1 MNLGKNINNLLKR
14 YAEVYVKD
22 LGVFKKKHSAAQFD
36 KQRDLFLPPISY
48 VEFDS
53 TGENGFNFIHYIQQ
67 QQNLN
72 LDAATQVL
80 QNAVADLKDQLIQHG
95 QAKLEDLG
103 HIVSYGSS
111 LVFKPLDLSGFN
123 FEPIK
128 HHIAPEIETVIPDR
142 ELEEIT
148 PFVPEEQEIVIE
160 NQVEEQ
166 EHTEISVIEEERIP
180 EVVSEIS
187 EPAEAVLPIKEEPAS
202 VISDSVIAE
211 PEHDPAVFYEERR
224 DKSNTVW
231 YYLSAAIIVVVS
243 IIVAFLLNPSLKD
256 QLFGKKAPVKPSI
269 VAAVDTLPKIDS
281 MAIKQDSTTL
291 VDSLQTDTTTLLP
304 AVEKE
309 PGIVKESVPVAQ
321 PNYQL
326 VIATP
331 KTMELAEE
339 EVARLRKKGYT
350 TVRAVDSKFK
360 RNKKRVIWNT
370 YMTKE
375 EADRDQ
381 AAVVKKFSGA
391 WVEKISK

>member
-14 YAEVYVKD
+14 YAEVYVKG
-22 LGVFKKKHSAAQFD
+22 LGVFKRKHSAAQFD

-53 TGENGFNFIHYIQQ
+53 TAESGFNFIHYIQQ

-80 QNAVADLKDQLIQHG
+80 QDAVADLKDQLIQNG

-123 FEPIK
+123 FEPIR
-128 HHIAPEIETVIPDR
+128 HVIAPEIETVIPDR
-142 ELEEIT
+142 ELEENI
-148 PFVPEEQEIVIE
+148 PFSPTELEEPVEDIIE
-160 NQVEEQ
+160 DKPADTEQVEEK
-166 EHTEISVIEEERIP
+166 IVP
-180 EVVSEIS
+180 ETVVVAPSPVETPVAPIIHEPVSETID
-187 EPAEAVLPIKEEPAS
+187 ERVET
-202 VISDSVIAE
+202 
-211 PEHDPAVFYEERR
+211 DPAIFYQERST
-224 DKSNTVW
+224 KSNTVW
-231 YYLSAAIIVVVS
+231 YYISAAIIIVVS
-243 IIVAFLLNPSLKD
+243 VVVAFLLNPSLKD
-256 QLFGKKAPVKPSI
+256 QLFGKKQATAPVVVP
-269 VAAVDTLPKIDS
+269 APVDTLPKIDS
-281 MAIKQDSTTL
+281 TQLKQDSTAI
-291 VDSLQTDTTTLLP
+291 VDSLKVDTAALQTTL
-304 AVEKE
+304 KE
-309 PGIVKESVPVAQ
+309 TVVVKESVPVAQ

-331 KTMELAEE
+331 PTMKLAEE
-339 EVARLRKKGYT
+339 EVQRLRKKGYQ

-360 RNKKRVIWNT
+360 RNKKRVIWDT

-381 AAVVKKFSGA
+381 ATVAKTFSGA
-391 WVEKISK
+391 WVEKIAK

>member
-14 YAEVYVKD
+14 YAEVYVKG
-22 LGVFKKKHSAAQFD
+22 LGVFKRKHSAAQFD

-53 TGENGFNFIHYIQQ
+53 TAESGFNFIHYIQQ

-80 QNAVADLKDQLIQHG
+80 QDAVADLKDQLIQNG

-123 FEPIK
+123 FEPIR
-128 HHIAPEIETVIPDR
+128 HVIAPEIETVIPDR
-142 ELEEIT
+142 ELEENI
-148 PFVPEEQEIVIE
+148 PFSPTELEEPVEDSIE
-160 NQVEEQ
+160 DEPADTEQVEE
-166 EHTEISVIEEERIP
+166 EIVP
-180 EVVSEIS
+180 ETVVVATLPVETPVAPIIHEPVSETID
-187 EPAEAVLPIKEEPAS
+187 ERA
-202 VISDSVIAE
+202 DT
-211 PEHDPAVFYEERR
+211 DPAIFYQERSN
-224 DKSNTVW
+224 KSNTVW
-231 YYLSAAIIVVVS
+231 YYISAAIIIVVS
-243 IIVAFLLNPSLKD
+243 VIVAFLLNPSLKD
-256 QLFGKKAPVKPSI
+256 QLFGKKQAIAPVVVP
-269 VAAVDTLPKIDS
+269 APVDTLPKV
-281 MAIKQDSTTL
+281 DSTQLKQNSTAT
-291 VDSLQTDTTTLLP
+291 VDSLKVDTAALQTAL
-304 AVEKE
+304 KE
-309 PGIVKESVPVAQ
+309 TVVVKESVPVAQ

-339 EVARLRKKGYT
+339 EVQRLRKKGYQ

-360 RNKKRVIWNT
+360 RNKKRVIWDT

-381 AAVVKKFSGA
+381 ATVAKTFSGA
-391 WVEKISK
+391 WVEKIAK

>member
-14 YAEVYVKD
+14 YSEVYVKG
-22 LGVFKKKHSAAQFD
+22 LGVFKRKHSAAQLD

-53 TGENGFNFIHYIQQ
+53 TAENGFNFIHYIQQ

-80 QNAVADLKDQLIQHG
+80 QDAVADLKDQLIQNG

-128 HHIAPEIETVIPDR
+128 HVVVPEIETVIPDR
-142 ELEEIT
+142 ELEEII
-148 PFVPEEQEIVIE
+148 PLIP
-160 NQVEEQ
+160 VEEQ
-166 EHTEISVIEEERIP
+166 ESVDDELEEEKAVDT
-180 EVVSEIS
+180 EV
-187 EPAEAVLPIKEEPAS
+187 KEEIVPEEVESIQTDAI
-202 VISDSVIAE
+202 VE
-211 PEHDPAVFYEERR
+211 PVEIEPVVFTHEQTIEQEPVVFYEERATQ
-224 DKSNTVW
+224 SNTMW
-231 YYLSAAIIVVVS
+231 YYISAAIIIVVS
-243 IIVAFLLNPSLKD
+243 VIVAFLLNPTLKD
-256 QLFGKKAPVKPSI
+256 QLFGKKPTIAPVV
-269 VAAVDTLPKIDS
+269 VAPVDTVTKIDS
-281 MAIKQDSTTL
+281 TQLKQDSTAAIDTLKQDTVTLPATAEQTL
-291 VDSLQTDTTTLLP
+291 V
-304 AVEKE
+304 
-309 PGIVKESVPVAQ
+309 VKEAVPVAQ

-331 KTMELAEE
+331 RTMALAEE
-339 EVARLRKKGYT
+339 EVSRLRKKGYT

-360 RNKKRVIWNT
+360 RNKKRVIWDT
-370 YMTKE
+370 YITKE

-381 AAVVKKFSGA
+381 ATVVKTFSGA

>member
-14 YAEVYVKD
+14 YAEVYVKG
-22 LGVFKKKHSAAQFD
+22 LGVFKRKHSAAQFD

-53 TGENGFNFIHYIQQ
+53 TAESGFNFIHYIQQ

-72 LDAATQVL
+72 LDSATQVL
-80 QNAVADLKDQLIQHG
+80 QDAVADLKDQLIQNG

-123 FEPIK
+123 FEPIR
-128 HHIAPEIETVIPDR
+128 HVIAPEIETVIPDR
-142 ELEEIT
+142 ELEENI
-148 PFVPEEQEIVIE
+148 PFSPTELEEHVEGIIE
-160 NQVEEQ
+160 DEPADTEQVEE
-166 EHTEISVIEEERIP
+166 EIVP
-180 EVVSEIS
+180 ETVVVAPSPVETPVAPIIHEPVSETID
-187 EPAEAVLPIKEEPAS
+187 ERVET
-202 VISDSVIAE
+202 
-211 PEHDPAVFYEERR
+211 DPAIFYQERST
-224 DKSNTVW
+224 KSNTVW
-231 YYLSAAIIVVVS
+231 YYISAAIIIVVS
-243 IIVAFLLNPSLKD
+243 VIVAFLLNPSLKD
-256 QLFGKKAPVKPSI
+256 QLFGKKKATAPVVVP
-269 VAAVDTLPKIDS
+269 APVDTLPKIDS
-281 MAIKQDSTTL
+281 TQLKQDSTAI
-291 VDSLQTDTTTLLP
+291 VDSLKVDTAALQTTL
-304 AVEKE
+304 KE
-309 PGIVKESVPVAQ
+309 TVVVKESVPVAQ

-339 EVARLRKKGYT
+339 EVQRLRKKGYQ

-360 RNKKRVIWNT
+360 RNKKRVIWDT

-381 AAVVKKFSGA
+381 ATVAKTFSGA
-391 WVEKISK
+391 WVEKIAK

>member
-14 YAEVYVKD
+14 YAEVYVKG
-22 LGVFKKKHSAAQFD
+22 LGVFKRKHSAAQFD
-36 KQRDLFLPPISY
+36 KQRNLFLPPISY

-53 TGENGFNFIHYIQQ
+53 TAESGFNFIHYIQQ

-80 QNAVADLKDQLIQHG
+80 QDAVADLKDQLIQNG

-123 FEPIK
+123 FEPIR
-128 HHIAPEIETVIPDR
+128 HVIAPEIETVIPDR
-142 ELEEIT
+142 ELEENI
-148 PFVPEEQEIVIE
+148 PFSPTELEEPVEDIIE
-160 NQVEEQ
+160 DEPADTEQVEE
-166 EHTEISVIEEERIP
+166 EIVP
-180 EVVSEIS
+180 ETVVVAPSQVETPVAPIIHEPVSETID
-187 EPAEAVLPIKEEPAS
+187 ERVET
-202 VISDSVIAE
+202 
-211 PEHDPAVFYEERR
+211 DPAIFYQERST
-224 DKSNTVW
+224 KSNTVW
-231 YYLSAAIIVVVS
+231 YYISAV
-243 IIVAFLLNPSLKD
+243 IVAFLLNPSLKD
-256 QLFGKKAPVKPSI
+256 QLFGKKQATAPVVVP
-269 VAAVDTLPKIDS
+269 APVDTLPKIDS
-281 MAIKQDSTTL
+281 TQLKQDSTAI
-291 VDSLQTDTTTLLP
+291 VDSLKVDTAALQTTL
-304 AVEKE
+304 KE
-309 PGIVKESVPVAQ
+309 TVVVKESVPVAQ

-339 EVARLRKKGYT
+339 EVQRLRKKGYQ

-360 RNKKRVIWNT
+360 RNKKRVIWDT

-381 AAVVKKFSGA
+381 ATVAKTFSGA
-391 WVEKISK
+391 WVEKIAK

>member
-14 YAEVYVKD
+14 YAEVYVKG
-22 LGVFKKKHSAAQFD
+22 LGVFKRKHSAAQFD

-53 TGENGFNFIHYIQQ
+53 TAESGFNFIHYIQQ

-80 QNAVADLKDQLIQHG
+80 QDAVADLKDQLIQNG

-123 FEPIK
+123 FEPIR
-128 HHIAPEIETVIPDR
+128 HVIAPEIETVIPDR
-142 ELEEIT
+142 ELEENI
-148 PFVPEEQEIVIE
+148 PFSPTELEEPVEDSIE
-160 NQVEEQ
+160 DEPADTEQVEE
-166 EHTEISVIEEERIP
+166 EIVP
-180 EVVSEIS
+180 ETVVVATLPVETPVAPIIHEPVSETID
-187 EPAEAVLPIKEEPAS
+187 ERVET
-202 VISDSVIAE
+202 
-211 PEHDPAVFYEERR
+211 DPAIFYQERST
-224 DKSNTVW
+224 KSNTVW
-231 YYLSAAIIVVVS
+231 YYISAAIIIVVS
-243 IIVAFLLNPSLKD
+243 VIVAFLLNPSLKD
-256 QLFGKKAPVKPSI
+256 QLFGKKQAIAPVVVP
-269 VAAVDTLPKIDS
+269 APVDTLPKVDS
-281 MAIKQDSTTL
+281 TQLKQDSTAS
-291 VDSLQTDTTTLLP
+291 VDSLKVDTAALQTTL
-304 AVEKE
+304 KE
-309 PGIVKESVPVAQ
+309 TVVVKESVPVAQ

-331 KTMELAEE
+331 PTMKLAEE
-339 EVARLRKKGYT
+339 EVQRLRKKGYQ

-360 RNKKRVIWNT
+360 RNKKRVIWDT

-381 AAVVKKFSGA
+381 ATVAKTFSGA
-391 WVEKISK
+391 WVEKIAK

>member
-14 YAEVYVKD
+14 YAEVYVKG
-22 LGVFKKKHSAAQFD
+22 LGVFKRKHSAAQFD

-53 TGENGFNFIHYIQQ
+53 TAESGFNFIHYIQQ

-80 QNAVADLKDQLIQHG
+80 QDAVADLKDQLIQNG

-123 FEPIK
+123 FEPIR
-128 HHIAPEIETVIPDR
+128 HVIAPEIETVIPDR
-142 ELEEIT
+142 ELEENI
-148 PFVPEEQEIVIE
+148 PFSPTEREEPVEDIIE
-160 NQVEEQ
+160 DEPAHTEQVEE
-166 EHTEISVIEEERIP
+166 EIVP
-180 EVVSEIS
+180 ETVVVAPSPVETPVAPIIHEPVSETID
-187 EPAEAVLPIKEEPAS
+187 ERVET
-202 VISDSVIAE
+202 
-211 PEHDPAVFYEERR
+211 DPAIFYQERST
-224 DKSNTVW
+224 KSNTVW
-231 YYLSAAIIVVVS
+231 YYISAAIIIVVS
-243 IIVAFLLNPSLKD
+243 VIVAFLLNPSLKD
-256 QLFGKKAPVKPSI
+256 QLFGKKQATAPVVVP
-269 VAAVDTLPKIDS
+269 APVDTLLKIDS
-281 MAIKQDSTTL
+281 TQLKQDSTAI
-291 VDSLQTDTTTLLP
+291 VDSLKVDTAALQTTL
-304 AVEKE
+304 KE
-309 PGIVKESVPVAQ
+309 TVVVKESVPVAQ

-331 KTMELAEE
+331 PTMKLAEE
-339 EVARLRKKGYT
+339 EVQRLRKKGYH

-360 RNKKRVIWNT
+360 RNKKRVIWDT

-381 AAVVKKFSGA
+381 ATVAKTFSGA
-391 WVEKISK
+391 WVEKIAK

>member
-14 YAEVYVKD
+14 YAEVYVKG
-22 LGVFKKKHSAAQFD
+22 LGVFKRKHSAAQFD

-53 TGENGFNFIHYIQQ
+53 TAESGFNFIHYIQQ

-80 QNAVADLKDQLIQHG
+80 QDAVADLKDQLIQNG

-123 FEPIK
+123 FEPIR
-128 HHIAPEIETVIPDR
+128 HVIAPEIETVIPDR
-142 ELEEIT
+142 ELEENI
-148 PFVPEEQEIVIE
+148 PFSPTELEEPVEDIIE
-160 NQVEEQ
+160 DEPADTEQVEE
-166 EHTEISVIEEERIP
+166 EIVP
-180 EVVSEIS
+180 ETVVVAPSPVETPVAPIIHEPVSETID
-187 EPAEAVLPIKEEPAS
+187 ERVET
-202 VISDSVIAE
+202 
-211 PEHDPAVFYEERR
+211 DPAIFYQERST
-224 DKSNTVW
+224 KSNTVW
-231 YYLSAAIIVVVS
+231 YYISAAIIIVVS
-243 IIVAFLLNPSLKD
+243 VVVAFLLNPSLKD
-256 QLFGKKAPVKPSI
+256 QLFGKKQATAPVVVP
-269 VAAVDTLPKIDS
+269 APVDTLPKIDS
-281 MAIKQDSTTL
+281 TQLKQDSTAI
-291 VDSLQTDTTTLLP
+291 VDSLKVDTAALQTTL
-304 AVEKE
+304 KE
-309 PGIVKESVPVAQ
+309 TVVVKESVPVAQ

-339 EVARLRKKGYT
+339 EVQRLRKKGYQ

-360 RNKKRVIWNT
+360 RNKKRVIWDT

-381 AAVVKKFSGA
+381 ATVAKTFSGA
-391 WVEKISK
+391 WVEKIAK

>member
-14 YAEVYVKD
+14 YSEVYVKG
-22 LGVFKKKHSAAQFD
+22 LGVFKRKHSAAQLD

-53 TGENGFNFIHYIQQ
+53 TAENGFNFIHYIQQ

-80 QNAVADLKDQLIQHG
+80 QDAVADLKDQLIQNG

-128 HHIAPEIETVIPDR
+128 HVVVPEIETVIPDR
-142 ELEEIT
+142 ELEEII
-148 PFVPEEQEIVIE
+148 PLIP
-160 NQVEEQ
+160 VEEQ
-166 EHTEISVIEEERIP
+166 ESVEDELEDEK
-180 EVVSEIS
+180 EVDTVE
-187 EPAEAVLPIKEEPAS
+187 VKEEIVPEEAKLIQPDA
-202 VISDSVIAE
+202 VVE
-211 PEHDPAVFYEERR
+211 PVEIEPVVFTHEQTVEQEPVVFYEERATQ
-224 DKSNTVW
+224 SNTIW
-231 YYLSAAIIVVVS
+231 YYISAAIIIVVS
-243 IIVAFLLNPSLKD
+243 VIVAFLLNPTLKD
-256 QLFGKKAPVKPSI
+256 QLFGKKPTIAPVVVVP
-269 VAAVDTLPKIDS
+269 VDTVTKIDS
-281 MAIKQDSTTL
+281 TQLKQDSTAAIDTLKQDTIALPAATKETL
-291 VDSLQTDTTTLLP
+291 V
-304 AVEKE
+304 
-309 PGIVKESVPVAQ
+309 VKEAVPVAQ

-331 KTMELAEE
+331 RTMALAEE
-339 EVARLRKKGYT
+339 EVSRLRKKGYT

-360 RNKKRVIWNT
+360 RNKKRVIWDT
-370 YMTKE
+370 YITKE

-381 AAVVKKFSGA
+381 ATVVKTFSGA

>member
-14 YAEVYVKD
+14 YAEVYVKG
-22 LGVFKKKHSAAQFD
+22 LGVFKRKHSAAQFD

-53 TGENGFNFIHYIQQ
+53 TAESGFNFIHYIQQ

-80 QNAVADLKDQLIQHG
+80 QDAVADLKDQLIQNG

-123 FEPIK
+123 FEPIR
-128 HHIAPEIETVIPDR
+128 HVIAPEIETVIPDR
-142 ELEEIT
+142 ELEENI
-148 PFVPEEQEIVIE
+148 PFSPTEREEPVEDIIE
-160 NQVEEQ
+160 DEPADTEQVEE
-166 EHTEISVIEEERIP
+166 EIVP
-180 EVVSEIS
+180 ETVVVAPSPVETPVAPIIHEPVSETID
-187 EPAEAVLPIKEEPAS
+187 ERVET
-202 VISDSVIAE
+202 
-211 PEHDPAVFYEERR
+211 DPAIFYQERST
-224 DKSNTVW
+224 KSNTVW
-231 YYLSAAIIVVVS
+231 YYISAAIIIVVS
-243 IIVAFLLNPSLKD
+243 VIVAFLLNPSLKD
-256 QLFGKKAPVKPSI
+256 QLFGKKQATASVVVPAP
-269 VAAVDTLPKIDS
+269 VDTLPKIDS
-281 MAIKQDSTTL
+281 TQLKQDSTAI
-291 VDSLQTDTTTLLP
+291 VDSLKVDTAALQTTL
-304 AVEKE
+304 KE
-309 PGIVKESVPVAQ
+309 TVVVKESVPVAQ

-331 KTMELAEE
+331 PTMKLAEE
-339 EVARLRKKGYT
+339 EVHRLRKKGYH

-360 RNKKRVIWNT
+360 RNKKRVIWDT

-381 AAVVKKFSGA
+381 ATVAKTFSGA
-391 WVEKISK
+391 WVEKIAK

>member
-14 YAEVYVKD
+14 YAEVYVKG
-22 LGVFKKKHSAAQFD
+22 LGVFKRKHSAAQFD

-53 TGENGFNFIHYIQQ
+53 TAESGFNFIHYIQQ

-80 QNAVADLKDQLIQHG
+80 QDAVADLKDQLIQNG

-123 FEPIK
+123 FEPIR
-128 HHIAPEIETVIPDR
+128 HVIAPEIETVIPDR
-142 ELEEIT
+142 ELEENI
-148 PFVPEEQEIVIE
+148 PFSPTELEEPVEDIIE
-160 NQVEEQ
+160 DEPADTEQVEE
-166 EHTEISVIEEERIP
+166 EIVP
-180 EVVSEIS
+180 ETVVVVPSPVETPVAPIIHDPVSETID
-187 EPAEAVLPIKEEPAS
+187 ERVET
-202 VISDSVIAE
+202 
-211 PEHDPAVFYEERR
+211 DPAIFYQERST
-224 DKSNTVW
+224 KSNTVW
-231 YYLSAAIIVVVS
+231 YYISAAIIIVVS
-243 IIVAFLLNPSLKD
+243 VIVAFLLNPSLKD
-256 QLFGKKAPVKPSI
+256 QLFGKKQATAPVVVP
-269 VAAVDTLPKIDS
+269 APVDTLPKIDS
-281 MAIKQDSTTL
+281 TQLKQDSTAI
-291 VDSLQTDTTTLLP
+291 VDSLKVDTAALQTTL
-304 AVEKE
+304 KE
-309 PGIVKESVPVAQ
+309 TVVVKESVPVAQ

-339 EVARLRKKGYT
+339 EVQRLRKKGYQ

-360 RNKKRVIWNT
+360 RNKKRVIWDT

-381 AAVVKKFSGA
+381 ATVAKTFSGA
-391 WVEKISK
+391 WVEKIAK

>member
-14 YAEVYVKD
+14 YAEVYVKG
-22 LGVFKKKHSAAQFD
+22 LGVFKRKHSAAQFD

-53 TGENGFNFIHYIQQ
+53 TAESGFNFIHYIQQ

-80 QNAVADLKDQLIQHG
+80 QDAVADLKDQLIQNG

-123 FEPIK
+123 FEPIR
-128 HHIAPEIETVIPDR
+128 HVIAPEIETVIPDR
-142 ELEEIT
+142 ELEENI
-148 PFVPEEQEIVIE
+148 PFSPTEREEPVEDIIE
-160 NQVEEQ
+160 DEPADTEQVEE
-166 EHTEISVIEEERIP
+166 EIVP
-180 EVVSEIS
+180 ETVVVAPSQVETPVAPIIHEPVSETID
-187 EPAEAVLPIKEEPAS
+187 ERVET
-202 VISDSVIAE
+202 
-211 PEHDPAVFYEERR
+211 DPAIFYQERST
-224 DKSNTVW
+224 KSNTVW
-231 YYLSAAIIVVVS
+231 YYISAAIIIVVS
-243 IIVAFLLNPSLKD
+243 VIVAFLLNPSLKD
-256 QLFGKKAPVKPSI
+256 QLFGKKQATAPVVVP
-269 VAAVDTLPKIDS
+269 APVDTLPKIDS
-281 MAIKQDSTTL
+281 TQLKQDSTAI
-291 VDSLQTDTTTLLP
+291 VDSLKVDTAALQTTL
-304 AVEKE
+304 KE
-309 PGIVKESVPVAQ
+309 TVVVKESVPVAQ

-339 EVARLRKKGYT
+339 EVQRLRKKGYQ

-360 RNKKRVIWNT
+360 RNKKRVIWDT

-381 AAVVKKFSGA
+381 ATVAKTFSGA
-391 WVEKISK
+391 WVEKIAK

>member
-14 YAEVYVKD
+14 YAEVYVKG
-22 LGVFKKKHSAAQFD
+22 LGVFKRKHSAAQFD

-53 TGENGFNFIHYIQQ
+53 TAESGFNFIHYIQQ

-80 QNAVADLKDQLIQHG
+80 QDAVADLKDQLIQNG

-123 FEPIK
+123 FEPIR
-128 HHIAPEIETVIPDR
+128 HVIAPEIETVIPDR
-142 ELEEIT
+142 ELEENI
-148 PFVPEEQEIVIE
+148 PFSPTELEEPVEDIIE
-160 NQVEEQ
+160 DEPADTEQVEE
-166 EHTEISVIEEERIP
+166 EIVP
-180 EVVSEIS
+180 ETVVVAPSQVETPVAPIIHEPVSETID
-187 EPAEAVLPIKEEPAS
+187 ERVET
-202 VISDSVIAE
+202 
-211 PEHDPAVFYEERR
+211 DPAVFYQERST
-224 DKSNTVW
+224 KSNTVW
-231 YYLSAAIIVVVS
+231 YYISAAIIIVVS
-243 IIVAFLLNPSLKD
+243 VIVAFLLNPSLKD
-256 QLFGKKAPVKPSI
+256 QLFGKKQATAPVVVP
-269 VAAVDTLPKIDS
+269 APVDTLPKIDS
-281 MAIKQDSTTL
+281 TQLKQDSTAI
-291 VDSLQTDTTTLLP
+291 VDSLKVDTAALQTTL
-304 AVEKE
+304 KE
-309 PGIVKESVPVAQ
+309 TVVVKESVPVAQ

-339 EVARLRKKGYT
+339 EVQRLRKKGYQ

-360 RNKKRVIWNT
+360 RNKKRVIWDT

-381 AAVVKKFSGA
+381 ATVAKTFSGA
-391 WVEKISK
+391 WVEKIAK

>member
-14 YAEVYVKD
+14 YAEVYVKG
-22 LGVFKKKHSAAQFD
+22 LGVFKRKHSAAQFD
-36 KQRDLFLPPISY
+36 KQRNLFLPPISY

-53 TGENGFNFIHYIQQ
+53 TAESGFNFIHYIQQ

-80 QNAVADLKDQLIQHG
+80 QDAVADLKDQLIQNG

-123 FEPIK
+123 FEPIR
-128 HHIAPEIETVIPDR
+128 HVIAPEIETVIPDR
-142 ELEEIT
+142 ELEENI
-148 PFVPEEQEIVIE
+148 PFSPTELEEPVEDIIE
-160 NQVEEQ
+160 DEPADTEQVEE
-166 EHTEISVIEEERIP
+166 EIVP
-180 EVVSEIS
+180 ETVVVAPSQVETPVAPIIHEPVSETID
-187 EPAEAVLPIKEEPAS
+187 ERVET
-202 VISDSVIAE
+202 
-211 PEHDPAVFYEERR
+211 DPAIFYQERST
-224 DKSNTVW
+224 KSNTVW
-231 YYLSAAIIVVVS
+231 YYISAAIIIVVS
-243 IIVAFLLNPSLKD
+243 VIVAFLLNPSLKD
-256 QLFGKKAPVKPSI
+256 QLFGKKQATAPVVVP
-269 VAAVDTLPKIDS
+269 APVDTLPKIDS
-281 MAIKQDSTTL
+281 TQLKQDSTAI
-291 VDSLQTDTTTLLP
+291 VDSLKVDTAALQTTL
-304 AVEKE
+304 KE
-309 PGIVKESVPVAQ
+309 TVVVKESVPVAQ

-339 EVARLRKKGYT
+339 EVQRLRKKGYQ

-360 RNKKRVIWNT
+360 RNKKRVIWDT

-381 AAVVKKFSGA
+381 ATVAKTFSGA
-391 WVEKISK
+391 WVEKIAK

>member
-14 YAEVYVKD
+14 YAEVYVKG
-22 LGVFKKKHSAAQFD
+22 LGVFKRKHSAAQFD

-53 TGENGFNFIHYIQQ
+53 TAESGFNFIHYIQQ

-80 QNAVADLKDQLIQHG
+80 QDAVADLKDQLIQNG

-123 FEPIK
+123 FEPIR
-128 HHIAPEIETVIPDR
+128 HVIAPEIETVIPDR
-142 ELEEIT
+142 ELEENI
-148 PFVPEEQEIVIE
+148 PFSPTEREEPVEDIIE
-160 NQVEEQ
+160 DEPADTEQVEE
-166 EHTEISVIEEERIP
+166 EIVP
-180 EVVSEIS
+180 ETVVVVPSPVETPVAPIIHDPVSETID
-187 EPAEAVLPIKEEPAS
+187 ERVET
-202 VISDSVIAE
+202 
-211 PEHDPAVFYEERR
+211 DPAIFYQERST
-224 DKSNTVW
+224 KSNTVW
-231 YYLSAAIIVVVS
+231 YYISAAIIIVVS
-243 IIVAFLLNPSLKD
+243 VIVAFLLNPSLKD
-256 QLFGKKAPVKPSI
+256 QLFGKKQATAPVVVP
-269 VAAVDTLPKIDS
+269 APVDTLPKIDS
-281 MAIKQDSTTL
+281 TQFKQDSTAI
-291 VDSLQTDTTTLLP
+291 VDSLKVDTAALQTTL
-304 AVEKE
+304 KE
-309 PGIVKESVPVAQ
+309 TVVVKESVPVAQ

-339 EVARLRKKGYT
+339 EVQRLRKKGYQ

-360 RNKKRVIWNT
+360 RNKKRVIWDT

-381 AAVVKKFSGA
+381 ATVAKTFSGA
-391 WVEKISK
+391 WVEKIAK

>member
-14 YAEVYVKD
+14 YAEVYVKG
-22 LGVFKKKHSAAQFD
+22 LGVFKRKHSAAQLD
-36 KQRDLFLPPISY
+36 RQRDLFLPPISY

-53 TGENGFNFIHYIQQ
+53 TAESGFNFIHYIQQ

-80 QNAVADLKDQLIQHG
+80 QDAVADLKDQLIQNG

-123 FEPIK
+123 FEPIR
-128 HHIAPEIETVIPDR
+128 HVIAPEIETVIPDR
-142 ELEEIT
+142 ELEENI
-148 PFVPEEQEIVIE
+148 PFSPTELEEPVEDIIE
-160 NQVEEQ
+160 DEPADTEQVEE
-166 EHTEISVIEEERIP
+166 EIVP
-180 EVVSEIS
+180 ETVVVVPSPVETPVAPIIHDPVSETID
-187 EPAEAVLPIKEEPAS
+187 ERVET
-202 VISDSVIAE
+202 
-211 PEHDPAVFYEERR
+211 DPAIFYQERST
-224 DKSNTVW
+224 KSNTVW
-231 YYLSAAIIVVVS
+231 YYISAAIIIVVS
-243 IIVAFLLNPSLKD
+243 VIVAFLLNPSLKD
-256 QLFGKKAPVKPSI
+256 QLFGKKQATAPVVVP
-269 VAAVDTLPKIDS
+269 APVDTLPKIDS
-281 MAIKQDSTTL
+281 TQLKQDSTAI
-291 VDSLQTDTTTLLP
+291 VDSLKVDTAALQTTL
-304 AVEKE
+304 KE
-309 PGIVKESVPVAQ
+309 TVVVKESVPVAQ

-339 EVARLRKKGYT
+339 EVQRLRKKGYQ

-360 RNKKRVIWNT
+360 RNKKRVIWDT

-381 AAVVKKFSGA
+381 ATVAKTFSGA
-391 WVEKISK
+391 WVEKIAK

>member
-14 YAEVYVKD
+14 YAEVYVKG
-22 LGVFKKKHSAAQFD
+22 LGVFKRKHSAAQFD

-53 TGENGFNFIHYIQQ
+53 TAESGFNFIHYIQQ

-80 QNAVADLKDQLIQHG
+80 QDAVADLKDQLIQNG

-123 FEPIK
+123 FEPIR
-128 HHIAPEIETVIPDR
+128 HVIAPEIETVIPDR
-142 ELEEIT
+142 ELEENI
-148 PFVPEEQEIVIE
+148 PFSPTELEEPVEDIIE
-160 NQVEEQ
+160 DEPADTEQVEE
-166 EHTEISVIEEERIP
+166 EIVP
-180 EVVSEIS
+180 ETVVVAPSPVETPVAPIIHEPVSETID
-187 EPAEAVLPIKEEPAS
+187 ERVET
-202 VISDSVIAE
+202 
-211 PEHDPAVFYEERR
+211 DPAIFYQERST
-224 DKSNTVW
+224 KSNTVW
-231 YYLSAAIIVVVS
+231 YYISAAIIIVVS
-243 IIVAFLLNPSLKD
+243 VIVAFLLNPSLKD
-256 QLFGKKAPVKPSI
+256 QLFGKKQATAPVVVP
-269 VAAVDTLPKIDS
+269 APVDTLPKIDS
-281 MAIKQDSTTL
+281 TQLKQDSTAI
-291 VDSLQTDTTTLLP
+291 VDSLKVDTAALQTTL
-304 AVEKE
+304 KE
-309 PGIVKESVPVAQ
+309 TVVVKESVPVAQ

-339 EVARLRKKGYT
+339 EVQRLRKKGYQ

-360 RNKKRVIWNT
+360 RNKKRVIWDT

-381 AAVVKKFSGA
+381 ATVAKTFSGA
-391 WVEKISK
+391 WVEKIAK

>member
-14 YAEVYVKD
+14 YAEVYVKG
-22 LGVFKKKHSAAQFD
+22 LGVFKRKHSAAQFD

-53 TGENGFNFIHYIQQ
+53 TAESGFNFIHYIQQ

-80 QNAVADLKDQLIQHG
+80 QDAVADLKDQLIQNG

-123 FEPIK
+123 FEPIR
-128 HHIAPEIETVIPDR
+128 HVIAPEIETVIPDR
-142 ELEEIT
+142 ELEENI
-148 PFVPEEQEIVIE
+148 PFSPTELEEPVEDIIE
-160 NQVEEQ
+160 DEPADTEQVEE
-166 EHTEISVIEEERIP
+166 EIVP
-180 EVVSEIS
+180 ETVVVAPSQVETPVAPIIHEPVSETID
-187 EPAEAVLPIKEEPAS
+187 ERVET
-202 VISDSVIAE
+202 
-211 PEHDPAVFYEERR
+211 DPAIFYQERST
-224 DKSNTVW
+224 KSNTVW
-231 YYLSAAIIVVVS
+231 YYISAAIIIVVS
-243 IIVAFLLNPSLKD
+243 VIVAFLLNPSLKD
-256 QLFGKKAPVKPSI
+256 QLFGKKQATAPVVVP
-269 VAAVDTLPKIDS
+269 APVDTLPKIDS
-281 MAIKQDSTTL
+281 TQLKQDSTAI
-291 VDSLQTDTTTLLP
+291 VDSLKVDTAALQTTL
-304 AVEKE
+304 KE
-309 PGIVKESVPVAQ
+309 TVVVKESVPVAQ

-339 EVARLRKKGYT
+339 EVQRLRKKGYQ

-360 RNKKRVIWNT
+360 RNKKRVIWDT

-381 AAVVKKFSGA
+381 ATVAKTFSGA
-391 WVEKISK
+391 WVEKIAK

>member
-14 YAEVYVKD
+14 YAEVYVKG
-22 LGVFKKKHSAAQFD
+22 LGVFKRKHSAAQFD

-53 TGENGFNFIHYIQQ
+53 TAESGFNFIHYIQQ

-80 QNAVADLKDQLIQHG
+80 QDAVADLKDQLIQNG

-123 FEPIK
+123 FEPIR
-128 HHIAPEIETVIPDR
+128 HVIAPEIETVIPDR
-142 ELEEIT
+142 ELQENIPFAPVEEEEI
-148 PFVPEEQEIVIE
+148 VEDIIEDEPEDIE
-160 NQVEEQ
+160 QVEE
-166 EHTEISVIEEERIP
+166 EIVP
-180 EVVSEIS
+180 ETLAIVPPPVETPVAPIIH
-187 EPAEAVLPIKEEPAS
+187 EPVAETIDEKVET
-202 VISDSVIAE
+202 
-211 PEHDPAVFYEERR
+211 DPAIFYQERST
-224 DKSNTVW
+224 KSNTVW
-231 YYLSAAIIVVVS
+231 YYISAAIIIVVS
-243 IIVAFLLNPSLKD
+243 VIVAFLLNPSLKD
-256 QLFGKKAPVKPSI
+256 QLFGKKQTTAPVV
-269 VAAVDTLPKIDS
+269 VAAPVDTLPKIDS
-281 MAIKQDSTTL
+281 TQLKQDSTGT
-291 VDSLQTDTTTLLP
+291 VDSLKVDTAALQTTL
-304 AVEKE
+304 KE
-309 PGIVKESVPVAQ
+309 TVVVKESVPVAQ

-339 EVARLRKKGYT
+339 EVQRLRKKGYQ

-360 RNKKRVIWNT
+360 RNKKRVIWDT

-381 AAVVKKFSGA
+381 ATVAKTFSGA
-391 WVEKISK
+391 WVEKIAK

>member
-14 YAEVYVKD
+14 YSEVYVKG
-22 LGVFKKKHSAAQFD
+22 LGVFKRKHSAAQLD
-36 KQRDLFLPPISY
+36 RQRDLFLPPISY

-53 TGENGFNFIHYIQQ
+53 TAENGFNFIHYIQQ

-80 QNAVADLKDQLIQHG
+80 QDAVADLKDQLIQNG

-128 HHIAPEIETVIPDR
+128 HVVVPEIETVIPDR
-142 ELEEIT
+142 ELEEII
-148 PFVPEEQEIVIE
+148 PLIP
-160 NQVEEQ
+160 VEEQ
-166 EHTEISVIEEERIP
+166 ESVDDELEEEK
-180 EVVSEIS
+180 EVDTVEVEEEIVTEELDPIQPDPVV
-187 EPAEAVLPIKEEPAS
+187 EPVEIEPVVFTHEQTVEQEPVVL
-202 VISDSVIAE
+202 
-211 PEHDPAVFYEERR
+211 YEERTTQ
-224 DKSNTVW
+224 SNTMW
-231 YYLSAAIIVVVS
+231 YYISAAIIIVVS
-243 IIVAFLLNPSLKD
+243 VIVAFMLNPTLKD
-256 QLFGKKAPVKPSI
+256 QLFGKKPVVAPVVV
-269 VAAVDTLPKIDS
+269 VAPVDTVAKIDS
-281 MAIKQDSTTL
+281 TQLKQDSTALIDTLNQDTVILPAATKETL
-291 VDSLQTDTTTLLP
+291 V
-304 AVEKE
+304 
-309 PGIVKESVPVAQ
+309 VKESVPVAQ

-331 KTMELAEE
+331 KTMALAEE
-339 EVARLRKKGYT
+339 EVLRLRKKGYT

-360 RNKKRVIWNT
+360 RNKKRVIWDT
-370 YMTKE
+370 YITKE

-381 AAVVKKFSGA
+381 ATVAKTFSGA

>member
-14 YAEVYVKD
+14 YAEVYVKG
-22 LGVFKKKHSAAQFD
+22 LGVFKRKHSAAQFD

-53 TGENGFNFIHYIQQ
+53 TAESGFNFIHYIQQ

-80 QNAVADLKDQLIQHG
+80 QDAVADLKDQLIQNG

-123 FEPIK
+123 FEPIR
-128 HHIAPEIETVIPDR
+128 HVIAPEIETVIPDR
-142 ELEEIT
+142 ELEENI
-148 PFVPEEQEIVIE
+148 PFSPTELEEHVEDIIE
-160 NQVEEQ
+160 DEPADTEQVEE
-166 EHTEISVIEEERIP
+166 EIVP
-180 EVVSEIS
+180 ETVVVAPSQVETPVAPIIHEPVSETID
-187 EPAEAVLPIKEEPAS
+187 ERVET
-202 VISDSVIAE
+202 
-211 PEHDPAVFYEERR
+211 DPAIFYQERST
-224 DKSNTVW
+224 KSNTVW
-231 YYLSAAIIVVVS
+231 YYISAAIIIVVS
-243 IIVAFLLNPSLKD
+243 VIVAFLLNPSLKD
-256 QLFGKKAPVKPSI
+256 QLFGKKQATAPVVVP
-269 VAAVDTLPKIDS
+269 APVDTLPKIDS
-281 MAIKQDSTTL
+281 TQLKQDSTAI
-291 VDSLQTDTTTLLP
+291 VDSLKVDTAALQTTL
-304 AVEKE
+304 KE
-309 PGIVKESVPVAQ
+309 TVVVKESVPVAQ

-339 EVARLRKKGYT
+339 EVQRLRKKGYQ

-360 RNKKRVIWNT
+360 RNKKRVIWDT

-381 AAVVKKFSGA
+381 ATVAKTFSGA
-391 WVEKISK
+391 WVEKIAK

>member
-14 YAEVYVKD
+14 YAEVYVMG
-22 LGVFKKKHSAAQFD
+22 LGVFKRKHSAAQFD

-53 TGENGFNFIHYIQQ
+53 TAESGFNFIHYIQQ

-80 QNAVADLKDQLIQHG
+80 QDAVADLKDQLIQNG

-123 FEPIK
+123 FEPIR
-128 HHIAPEIETVIPDR
+128 HVIAPEIETVIPDR
-142 ELEEIT
+142 ELEENI
-148 PFVPEEQEIVIE
+148 PFSPTELEEPVEDIIE
-160 NQVEEQ
+160 DEPADTEQVEE
-166 EHTEISVIEEERIP
+166 EIVPETVVVTPSPVEIP
-180 EVVSEIS
+180 VAPIIHEPVSETID
-187 EPAEAVLPIKEEPAS
+187 ERVET
-202 VISDSVIAE
+202 
-211 PEHDPAVFYEERR
+211 DPAVFYQERST
-224 DKSNTVW
+224 KSNTVW
-231 YYLSAAIIVVVS
+231 YYISAAIIIVVS
-243 IIVAFLLNPSLKD
+243 VIVAFLLNPSLKD
-256 QLFGKKAPVKPSI
+256 QLFGKKQATAPVVVP
-269 VAAVDTLPKIDS
+269 APVDTLPKIDS
-281 MAIKQDSTTL
+281 IQLKQDSTAI
-291 VDSLQTDTTTLLP
+291 VDSLKVDTAALQTTL
-304 AVEKE
+304 KE
-309 PGIVKESVPVAQ
+309 TVVVKESVPVAQ

-339 EVARLRKKGYT
+339 EVQRLRKKGYQ

-360 RNKKRVIWNT
+360 RNKKRVIWDT

-381 AAVVKKFSGA
+381 ATVAKTFSGA
-391 WVEKISK
+391 WVEKIAK

>member
-14 YAEVYVKD
+14 YAEVYVKG
-22 LGVFKKKHSAAQFD
+22 LGVFKRKHSTAQFD

-53 TGENGFNFIHYIQQ
+53 TAESGFNFIHYIQQ

-80 QNAVADLKDQLIQHG
+80 QDAVADLKDQLIQNG

-123 FEPIK
+123 FEPIR
-128 HHIAPEIETVIPDR
+128 HVIAPEIETVIPDR
-142 ELEEIT
+142 ELEENI
-148 PFVPEEQEIVIE
+148 PFSPTELEEPVEDIIE
-160 NQVEEQ
+160 DEPADTEQVEE
-166 EHTEISVIEEERIP
+166 EIVP
-180 EVVSEIS
+180 ETVVVVPSPVETPVAPIIHDPVSETID
-187 EPAEAVLPIKEEPAS
+187 ERVET
-202 VISDSVIAE
+202 
-211 PEHDPAVFYEERR
+211 DPAIFYQERST
-224 DKSNTVW
+224 KSNTVW
-231 YYLSAAIIVVVS
+231 YYISAAIIIVVS
-243 IIVAFLLNPSLKD
+243 VIVAFLLNPSLKD
-256 QLFGKKAPVKPSI
+256 QLFGKKQATAPVVVP
-269 VAAVDTLPKIDS
+269 APVDTLPKIDS
-281 MAIKQDSTTL
+281 TQLKQDSTAI
-291 VDSLQTDTTTLLP
+291 VDSLKVDTAALQTTL
-304 AVEKE
+304 KE
-309 PGIVKESVPVAQ
+309 TVVVKESVPVAQ

-339 EVARLRKKGYT
+339 EVQRLRKKGYQ

-360 RNKKRVIWNT
+360 RNKKRVIWDT

-381 AAVVKKFSGA
+381 ATVAKTFSGA
-391 WVEKISK
+391 WVEKIAK

>member
-14 YAEVYVKD
+14 YSEVYVKG
-22 LGVFKKKHSAAQFD
+22 LGVFKRKHSAAQLD

-53 TGENGFNFIHYIQQ
+53 TAENGFNFIHYIQQ

-80 QNAVADLKDQLIQHG
+80 QDAVADLKDQLIQNG

-128 HHIAPEIETVIPDR
+128 HVVVPEIETVIPDR
-142 ELEEIT
+142 ELEEII
-148 PFVPEEQEIVIE
+148 PLIP
-160 NQVEEQ
+160 VEEQ
-166 EHTEISVIEEERIP
+166 ESVDDELEEEKAVDT
-180 EVVSEIS
+180 EV
-187 EPAEAVLPIKEEPAS
+187 KEEIVPEEVESIQTDAI
-202 VISDSVIAE
+202 VE
-211 PEHDPAVFYEERR
+211 PVEIEPVVFTHEQTIEQEPVVFYEERVTQ
-224 DKSNTVW
+224 SNTMW
-231 YYLSAAIIVVVS
+231 YYISAAIIIVVS
-243 IIVAFLLNPSLKD
+243 VIVAFLLNPTLKD
-256 QLFGKKAPVKPSI
+256 QLFGKKPTIAPVV
-269 VAAVDTLPKIDS
+269 VAPVDTVTKIDS
-281 MAIKQDSTTL
+281 MQLKQDSTAAIDTLKQDTVTLPATAEQTL
-291 VDSLQTDTTTLLP
+291 V
-304 AVEKE
+304 
-309 PGIVKESVPVAQ
+309 VKEAVPVAQ

-331 KTMELAEE
+331 RTMALAEE
-339 EVARLRKKGYT
+339 EVSRLRKKGYT

-360 RNKKRVIWNT
+360 RNKKRVIWDT
-370 YMTKE
+370 YITKE

-381 AAVVKKFSGA
+381 ATVVKTFSGA

>member
-14 YAEVYVKD
+14 YAEVYVKG
-22 LGVFKKKHSAAQFD
+22 LGVFKRKHSAAQFD

-53 TGENGFNFIHYIQQ
+53 TAESGFNFIHYIQQ

-80 QNAVADLKDQLIQHG
+80 QDAVADLKDQLIQNG

-123 FEPIK
+123 FEPIR
-128 HHIAPEIETVIPDR
+128 HVIAPEIETVIPDR
-142 ELEEIT
+142 ELEENI
-148 PFVPEEQEIVIE
+148 PFSPTEREEPVEDIIE
-160 NQVEEQ
+160 DEPADIDQVEE
-166 EHTEISVIEEERIP
+166 EIVP
-180 EVVSEIS
+180 ETVVVAPSPVETPVAPIIHEPVSETID
-187 EPAEAVLPIKEEPAS
+187 ERVET
-202 VISDSVIAE
+202 
-211 PEHDPAVFYEERR
+211 DPAIFYQERST
-224 DKSNTVW
+224 KSNTVW
-231 YYLSAAIIVVVS
+231 YYISAAIIIVVS
-243 IIVAFLLNPSLKD
+243 VIVAFLLNPSLKD
-256 QLFGKKAPVKPSI
+256 QLFGKKQATAPVVVP
-269 VAAVDTLPKIDS
+269 APVDTLPKIDS
-281 MAIKQDSTTL
+281 TQLKQDSTAI
-291 VDSLQTDTTTLLP
+291 VDSLKVDTAALQTTL
-304 AVEKE
+304 KE
-309 PGIVKESVPVAQ
+309 TVVVKESVPVAQ

-339 EVARLRKKGYT
+339 EVQRLRKKGYQ

-360 RNKKRVIWNT
+360 RNKKRVIWDT

-381 AAVVKKFSGA
+381 ATVAKTFSGA
-391 WVEKISK
+391 WVEKIAK

>member
-14 YAEVYVKD
+14 YAEVYVKG
-22 LGVFKKKHSAAQFD
+22 LGVFKRKHSAAQFD

-53 TGENGFNFIHYIQQ
+53 TAESGFNFIHYIQQ

-80 QNAVADLKDQLIQHG
+80 QDAVADLKDQLIQNG

-123 FEPIK
+123 FEPIR
-128 HHIAPEIETVIPDR
+128 HVIAPEIETVIPDR
-142 ELEEIT
+142 ELEENI
-148 PFVPEEQEIVIE
+148 PFSPTELEEPVEDIIE
-160 NQVEEQ
+160 DEPADTEQVEE
-166 EHTEISVIEEERIP
+166 EIVP
-180 EVVSEIS
+180 ETVVVVPSPVETPVAPIIHEPVSETID
-187 EPAEAVLPIKEEPAS
+187 ERVET
-202 VISDSVIAE
+202 
-211 PEHDPAVFYEERR
+211 DPAIFYQERST
-224 DKSNTVW
+224 KSNTVW
-231 YYLSAAIIVVVS
+231 YYISAAIIIVVS
-243 IIVAFLLNPSLKD
+243 VIVAFLLNPSLKD
-256 QLFGKKAPVKPSI
+256 QLFGKKQATAPVVVP
-269 VAAVDTLPKIDS
+269 APVDTLPKIDS
-281 MAIKQDSTTL
+281 TQLKQDSTAI
-291 VDSLQTDTTTLLP
+291 VDSLKVDTAALQTTL
-304 AVEKE
+304 KE
-309 PGIVKESVPVAQ
+309 TVVVKESVPVAQ

-339 EVARLRKKGYT
+339 EVQRLRKKGYQ

-360 RNKKRVIWNT
+360 RNKKRVIWDT

-381 AAVVKKFSGA
+381 ATVAKTFSGA
-391 WVEKISK
+391 WVEKIAK

>member
-14 YAEVYVKD
+14 YSEVYVKG
-22 LGVFKKKHSAAQFD
+22 LGVFKRKHSAAQLD

-53 TGENGFNFIHYIQQ
+53 TAENGFNFIHYIQQ

-80 QNAVADLKDQLIQHG
+80 QDAVADLKDQLIQNG

-128 HHIAPEIETVIPDR
+128 HVVVPEIETVIPDR
-142 ELEEIT
+142 ELEEII
-148 PFVPEEQEIVIE
+148 PLIP
-160 NQVEEQ
+160 VEEQ
-166 EHTEISVIEEERIP
+166 ESVDDELEEEK
-180 EVVSEIS
+180 EVDTVE
-187 EPAEAVLPIKEEPAS
+187 VKEEIVPEEVESIQTDAI
-202 VISDSVIAE
+202 VE
-211 PEHDPAVFYEERR
+211 PVEIEPVVFNHEQTIEQEPVVFYEERATQ
-224 DKSNTVW
+224 SNTMW
-231 YYLSAAIIVVVS
+231 YYISAAIIIVVS
-243 IIVAFLLNPSLKD
+243 VIVAFLLNPTLKD
-256 QLFGKKAPVKPSI
+256 QLFGKKPTVAPVV
-269 VAAVDTLPKIDS
+269 VAPVDTVTKIDS
-281 MAIKQDSTTL
+281 TQLKQDSTAVIDTLKQDTVTLPATAEQTL
-291 VDSLQTDTTTLLP
+291 V
-304 AVEKE
+304 
-309 PGIVKESVPVAQ
+309 VKEAVPVAQ

-331 KTMELAEE
+331 RTMALAEE
-339 EVARLRKKGYT
+339 EVSRLRKKGYT

-360 RNKKRVIWNT
+360 RNKKRVIWDT
-370 YMTKE
+370 YMSKE

-381 AAVVKKFSGA
+381 ATVVKTFSGA

>member
-14 YAEVYVKD
+14 YSEVYVKG
-22 LGVFKKKHSAAQFD
+22 LGVFKRKHSAAQLD

-53 TGENGFNFIHYIQQ
+53 TAENGFNFIHYIQQ

-80 QNAVADLKDQLIQHG
+80 QDAVADLKDQLIQNG

-128 HHIAPEIETVIPDR
+128 HVVVPEIETVIPDR
-142 ELEEIT
+142 ELDEII
-148 PFVPEEQEIVIE
+148 PLIP
-160 NQVEEQ
+160 VEEQ
-166 EHTEISVIEEERIP
+166 ESVDDELEEEK
-180 EVVSEIS
+180 EVDTVQ
-187 EPAEAVLPIKEEPAS
+187 VKEEIVPEEAKL
-202 VISDSVIAE
+202 IQSDAVVE
-211 PEHDPAVFYEERR
+211 PVEIEPVVFTHEQTVEQEPVVFYEERATQ
-224 DKSNTVW
+224 SNTIW
-231 YYLSAAIIVVVS
+231 YYISAAIIIIVS
-243 IIVAFLLNPSLKD
+243 VIVAFLLNPTLKD
-256 QLFGKKAPVKPSI
+256 QLFGKKPTIAPVVVVP
-269 VAAVDTLPKIDS
+269 VDTVTKIDS
-281 MAIKQDSTTL
+281 TQLKQDSTAAIDTLKQDTIALPAATKETL
-291 VDSLQTDTTTLLP
+291 V
-304 AVEKE
+304 
-309 PGIVKESVPVAQ
+309 VKEAVPVAQ

-331 KTMELAEE
+331 RTMALAEE
-339 EVARLRKKGYT
+339 EVSRLRKKGYT

-360 RNKKRVIWNT
+360 RNKKRVIWDT
-370 YMTKE
+370 YITKE

-381 AAVVKKFSGA
+381 ATVVKTFSGA

>member
-14 YAEVYVKD
+14 YAEVYVKG
-22 LGVFKKKHSAAQFD
+22 LGVFKRKHSAAQFD

-53 TGENGFNFIHYIQQ
+53 TAESGFNFIHYIQQ

-80 QNAVADLKDQLIQHG
+80 QDAVADLKDQLIQNG

-123 FEPIK
+123 FEPIR
-128 HHIAPEIETVIPDR
+128 HVIAPEIETVIPDR
-142 ELEEIT
+142 ELEENI
-148 PFVPEEQEIVIE
+148 PFSPTELEELVEDIIE
-160 NQVEEQ
+160 DEPADTEQVEE
-166 EHTEISVIEEERIP
+166 EIVPETVVIAPSPVETPVAPIIHEP
-180 EVVSEIS
+180 VSETID
-187 EPAEAVLPIKEEPAS
+187 EGVET
-202 VISDSVIAE
+202 
-211 PEHDPAVFYEERR
+211 DPAIFYQERSN
-224 DKSNTVW
+224 KSNTVW
-231 YYLSAAIIVVVS
+231 YYISAAIIIVVS
-243 IIVAFLLNPSLKD
+243 VIVAFLLNPSLKD
-256 QLFGKKAPVKPSI
+256 QLFGKKQATAPVVV
-269 VAAVDTLPKIDS
+269 VAPVDTLPKIDS
-281 MAIKQDSTTL
+281 TQLKQDSTAT
-291 VDSLQTDTTTLLP
+291 VDSLKVDTAAFQTTP
-304 AVEKE
+304 KE
-309 PGIVKESVPVAQ
+309 TVVVKESVPVAQ

-339 EVARLRKKGYT
+339 EVQRLRKKGYQ

-360 RNKKRVIWNT
+360 RNKKRVIWDT

-381 AAVVKKFSGA
+381 ATVAKTFSGA
-391 WVEKISK
+391 WVEKIAK

>member
-14 YAEVYVKD
+14 YSEVYVKG
-22 LGVFKKKHSAAQFD
+22 LGVFKRKHSAAQLD

-53 TGENGFNFIHYIQQ
+53 TAENGFNFIHYIQQ

-80 QNAVADLKDQLIQHG
+80 QDAVADLKDQLIQNG

-128 HHIAPEIETVIPDR
+128 HVVVPEIETVIPDR
-142 ELEEIT
+142 ELDEII
-148 PFVPEEQEIVIE
+148 PLIP
-160 NQVEEQ
+160 VEEQ
-166 EHTEISVIEEERIP
+166 ESVDDELEEEK
-180 EVVSEIS
+180 EVDTVQ
-187 EPAEAVLPIKEEPAS
+187 VKEEIVPEEAKL
-202 VISDSVIAE
+202 IQSDAVVE
-211 PEHDPAVFYEERR
+211 PVEIEPVVFTHEQTVEQEPVVFYEERATQ
-224 DKSNTVW
+224 SNTIW
-231 YYLSAAIIVVVS
+231 YYISAAIIIVVS
-243 IIVAFLLNPSLKD
+243 VIVAFLLNPTLKD
-256 QLFGKKAPVKPSI
+256 QLFGKKPTIAPVVVVP
-269 VAAVDTLPKIDS
+269 VDTVTKIDS
-281 MAIKQDSTTL
+281 TQLKQDSTAAIDTLKQDTIALPAATKETL
-291 VDSLQTDTTTLLP
+291 V
-304 AVEKE
+304 
-309 PGIVKESVPVAQ
+309 VKEAVPVAQ

-331 KTMELAEE
+331 RTMALAEE
-339 EVARLRKKGYT
+339 EVSRLRKKGYT

-360 RNKKRVIWNT
+360 RNKKRVIWDT
-370 YMTKE
+370 YITKE

-381 AAVVKKFSGA
+381 ATVVKTFSGA

>member
-14 YAEVYVKD
+14 YAEVYVKG
-22 LGVFKKKHSAAQFD
+22 LGVFKRKHSAAQFD

-53 TGENGFNFIHYIQQ
+53 TAESGFNFIHYIQQ

-72 LDAATQVL
+72 LDSATQVL
-80 QNAVADLKDQLIQHG
+80 QDAVADLKDQLIQNG

-123 FEPIK
+123 FEPIR
-128 HHIAPEIETVIPDR
+128 HVIAPEIETVIPDR
-142 ELEEIT
+142 ELEENI
-148 PFVPEEQEIVIE
+148 PFSPTELEEPVEDIIE
-160 NQVEEQ
+160 DEPADTEQVEE
-166 EHTEISVIEEERIP
+166 EIVP
-180 EVVSEIS
+180 ETVVVAPSPVETPVAPIIHEPVSETID
-187 EPAEAVLPIKEEPAS
+187 ERVET
-202 VISDSVIAE
+202 
-211 PEHDPAVFYEERR
+211 DPAIFYQERST
-224 DKSNTVW
+224 KSNTVW
-231 YYLSAAIIVVVS
+231 YYISAAIIIVVS
-243 IIVAFLLNPSLKD
+243 VIVAFLLNPSLKD
-256 QLFGKKAPVKPSI
+256 QLFGKKQATAPVVVP
-269 VAAVDTLPKIDS
+269 APVDTLPKIDS
-281 MAIKQDSTTL
+281 TQLKQDSTAI
-291 VDSLQTDTTTLLP
+291 VDSLKVDTAALQTTL
-304 AVEKE
+304 KE
-309 PGIVKESVPVAQ
+309 TVVVKESVPVAQ

-339 EVARLRKKGYT
+339 EVQRLRKKGYQ

-360 RNKKRVIWNT
+360 RNKKRVIWDT

-381 AAVVKKFSGA
+381 ATVAKTFSGA
-391 WVEKISK
+391 WVEKIAK